1 MNNCFLLP
9 RIWPSPLA
17 SRLTVA
23 LIATEKQL
31 KQDKWTTNLTRLR
44 KIFPPLLPQQEHGDK
59 GETAHEMYHKATLAF
74 DDVVPQP
81 PNRENRPS
89 LVFLIPYKFTPL
101 LHLFYGRQTVL
112 LVNSA
117 KFCFLAPNLQKS
129 CISSWIWAVCKTL
142 EIYPCLYHGI
152 TFRICWKIYICAC
165 SCFFIFNGNVAFRH

>member
-9 RIWPSPLA
+9 RIWSFCFGFKID
-17 SRLTVA
+17 SCFNCYG
-23 LIATEKQL
+23 KQL
-31 KQDKWTTNLTRLR
+31 KQDKLTTNLTRLR

-59 GETAHEMYHKATLAF
+59 GDTAHEMYHKATLAF

-81 PNRENRPS
+81 PNRDYMPS

-101 LHLFYGRQTVL
+101 LHHFYGRQTVL

-129 CISSWIWAVCKTL
+129 CISS
-142 EIYPCLYHGI
+142 
-152 TFRICWKIYICAC
+152 
-165 SCFFIFNGNVAFRH
+165 

>member
-59 GETAHEMYHKATLAF
+59 GDTAHEMYHKATLAF

-81 PNRENRPS
+81 PNRDYMPS

-101 LHLFYGRQTVL
+101 LHHFYGRQTVL
-112 LVNSA
+112 LVNSV
-117 KFCFLAPNLQKS
+117 KFCFFSSQFTKELHFKLNMSSMQNPRNKS
-129 CISSWIWAVCKTL
+129 MSISWDHIQDML
-142 EIYPCLYHGI
+142 EDLYLRM
-152 TFRICWKIYICAC
+152 FL
-165 SCFFIFNGNVAFRH
+165 FFHI